1 MEGPQVA
8 ASSQTIKKEIGV
20 LVWQAANVAFK
31 KSDSSSRQIWWF
43 FLHPRCTFNHK
54 NPQKLASSHLFIHP
68 TDIYQV
74 PLQCQDCSRCGM
86 QQAIK
91 YTKSPCPPGT
101 CLLVRGD
108 RLQTRYI
115 IVHETETN
123 AKKTSKAEK
132 RARKYLRVSG
142 LVCVFVLCQVLQE
155 VNCVH
160 I

>member
-1 MEGPQVA
+1 
-8 ASSQTIKKEIGV
+8 
-20 LVWQAANVAFK
+20 
-31 KSDSSSRQIWWF
+31 
-43 FLHPRCTFNHK
+43 
-54 NPQKLASSHLFIHP
+54 
-68 TDIYQV
+68 
-74 PLQCQDCSRCGM
+74 M